1 MWKAESPEVR
11 AKYYAKSVA
20 IKDQLIRAQPNYRYQ
35 PRRSAD
41 IKRRVRVTTAD
52 GNQMAVAPEQEEIL
66 NQLYPGITSIRVDP
80 ITSSTNIFQ
89 TSHVPKAK
97 APVTITDWVPQDALF
112 NLPAPMAP
120 QQQLAIFG
128 NAVPVIDYSAALV
141 PIATSTTNGADQE
154 EDDEEDEA
162 DMEDDDAEEEDV
174 INPTQNNITDVDNF
188 NAAMF
193 GM

>member
-52 GNQMAVAPEQEEIL
+52 GNSMAVAPEQEEIL

-80 ITSSTNIFQ
+80 TTSSTNIFQ
-89 TSHVPKAK
+89 SSHVSKAK
-97 APVTITDWVPQDALF
+97 GPVTITNWVPQDALF
-112 NLPAPMAP
+112 NIPAPMAA
-120 QQQLAIFG
+120 QQQLALFG
-128 NAVPVIDYSAALV
+128 NALPAIDYSAALV
-141 PIATSTTNGADQE
+141 PAGISSANVAEQE
-154 EDDEEDEA
+154 EDEEENED
-162 DMEDDDAEEEDV
+162 DMEDGDAEEDDV
-174 INPTQNNITDVDNF
+174 INATQNNITEVDNF